1 MFVDERENSV
11 HRPVLLREVIQALAI
26 RRDGLYVDG
35 TFGRGGHAQAI
46 LDALS
51 SKGRVLGVDKDPEAI
66 TAGSAL
72 AQKDSRFSIVQSS
85 IGDIARVVAEQS
97 WLGKV
102 NGILFD
108 LGVSS
113 PQLESAERG
122 FSFMRDGPLDMRMN
136 PAAGQSA
143 AEWLAE
149 AREKEIAE
157 VLKVYGEERYYRRI
171 AGAIV
176 HARHAGPLT
185 RTGQLAAIVAQ
196 AHPRWEAGQHPATR
210 AFQAIRI
217 YINNELEELRAA
229 LGQALAV
236 LAAGGRLAVISFH
249 SLEDRIT
256 KRFCRQHSRGDEALP
271 PELPVMAADFQA
283 SLRIVGKPVRPTL
296 EEVSSNPRARSA
308 RLRVAEKLACH
319 G

>member
-1 MFVDERENSV
+1 MFVGEGGNSA
-11 HRPVLLREVIQALAI
+11 HQPVLLREVIHALAI

-46 LDALS
+46 LNALS
-51 SKGRVLGVDKDPEAI
+51 SEGRVLGVDKDPEAI
-66 TAGSAL
+66 AAGSVL

-113 PQLESAERG
+113 PQLENAERG
-122 FSFMRDGPLDMRMN
+122 FSFLRDGPLDMRMN

-157 VLKVYGEERYYRRI
+157 VLKIYGEEPYYRRI
-171 AGAIV
+171 ARAIV
-176 HARHAGPLT
+176 HARQAGPLT
-185 RTGQLAAIVAQ
+185 RTRQLAAIVAQ
-196 AHPRWEAGQHPATR
+196 AHPRWEAGKHPATR
-210 AFQAIRI
+210 TFQAIRI
-217 YINNELEELRAA
+217 CLNNELKELRAA

-249 SLEDRIT
+249 SLEDRMA
-256 KRFCRQHSRGDEALP
+256 KRFYRQHSRGETLP

-283 SLRIVGKPVRPTL
+283 SLRIVGKLIRPAL
-296 EEVSSNPRARSA
+296 EEISGNPRARSA
-308 RLRVAEKLACH
+308 RLRVAEKLACY